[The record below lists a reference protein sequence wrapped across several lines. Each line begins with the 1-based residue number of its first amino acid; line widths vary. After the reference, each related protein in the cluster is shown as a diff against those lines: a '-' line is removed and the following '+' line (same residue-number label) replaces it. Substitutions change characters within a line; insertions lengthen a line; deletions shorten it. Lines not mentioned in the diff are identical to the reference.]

1 MRLSLLVMVSVIT
14 LSRTSSIR
22 KERDTC
28 DQVLA
33 DFDACTLQAYNDY
46 KTAFE
51 GGDDGRPDWM
61 ARKSC
66 NYMTAA
72 VEDCGNKLIG
82 ECNSEEEVTANKDH
96 QLTGILMQLQSS
108 IEEWDSDKCPAIKDH
123 IDRMRAD
130 KEGEGSDVQ
139 ENVEEDGENDAGDV
153 QVNDQG
159 ENDDANTDE
168 PDQDGDVDKTVE
180 EVQEG
185 GDEDPAAV
193 ADADAETGD
202 DDESSA
208 SSLIVSL
215 PLMMTLYMTI

>member
-1 MRLSLLVMVSVIT
+1 MCLQHSLLPN
-14 LSRTSSIR
+14 LYFLR
-22 KERDTC
+22 
-28 DQVLA
+28 
-33 DFDACTLQAYNDY
+33 
-46 KTAFE
+46 
-51 GGDDGRPDWM
+51 
-61 ARKSC
+61 
-66 NYMTAA
+66 
-72 VEDCGNKLIG
+72 
-82 ECNSEEEVTANKDH
+82 
-96 QLTGILMQLQSS
+96 
-108 IEEWDSDKCPAIKDH
+108 DH

-139 ENVEEDGENDAGDV
+139 ENAEEDGENDAGDV
-153 QVNDQG
+153 QVNDQE

-193 ADADAETGD
+193 ADVDAETGD